1 MTEGAKVRTKKDLGI
16 DGVHS
21 KLGNELNMP
30 EFKGFMTSEMGNMKD
45 YIKEM
50 KEELK
55 EEIKDTRT
63 EVKSDIEKMDKAYTK
78 ILFGENGINE
88 RIIGVENLKTQI
100 FTIVTVGTFVVCLVA
115 NRIFEFIGLK

>member
-1 MTEGAKVRTKKDLGI
+1 MRTKKDLGI
-16 DGVHS
+16 NGVHS
-21 KLGNELNMP
+21 KLGNEVDMP

-45 YIKEM
+45 YMKEM

-63 EVKSDIEKMDKAYTK
+63 EVKSDIEKMDKRYTK

-88 RIIGVENLKTQI
+88 RLNGVEKLKTQI
-100 FTIVTVGTFVVCLVA
+100 LTIVTVGTFVVGLVA
-115 NRIFEFIGLK
+115 NRIFELIGLK